1 MERSDVVQI
10 CVWLDSWRHDILTLV
25 TLENKI
31 ASKESHMVAAAFGQT
46 LQEYYYEMGC
56 AWYGKNKINVISL

>member
-1 MERSDVVQI
+1 
-10 CVWLDSWRHDILTLV
+10 
-25 TLENKI
+25 
-31 ASKESHMVAAAFGQT
+31 MVAAAFGQT